1 MGVAEE
7 NSANSATGM
16 SPAPRRSAKR
26 KLNWREFEPV
36 WWRLVKRN
44 VAGRQREELS
54 GQATGG
60 GSKGTLFFELVVTG
74 PGKPATERQIAA

>member
-1 MGVAEE
+1 MDVEEE
-7 NSANSATGM
+7 NSANSATGL
-16 SPAPRRSAKR
+16 RRESK
-26 KLNWREFEPV
+26 PV

-60 GSKGTLFFELVVTG
+60 GSKGT
-74 PGKPATERQIAA
+74 